1 MFCHI
6 FYSVL
11 QDCTDVNWKLFDNAD
26 LGLAP
31 YGPTQ
36 SNLVRRSHFDIADLG
51 LAPYGPT
58 QSNLVHRSHF
68 DIGYV
73 NLRQVTH
80 LSARLMEKSC
90 LAFK

>member
-1 MFCHI
+1 VFCHI

-11 QDCTDVNWKLFDNAD
+11 QDCKDVNWKLFDNAD

-36 SNLVRRSHFDIADLG
+36 SNLV
-51 LAPYGPT
+51 
-58 QSNLVHRSHF
+58 HRSHF
-68 DIGYV
+68 DTGYE

-80 LSARLMEKSC
+80 LSARLMEKSR

>member
-1 MFCHI
+1 M
-6 FYSVL
+6 VL
-11 QDCTDVNWKLFDNAD
+11 KDCTDLNWKLFDNAD

-31 YGPTQ
+31 YGLAQ
-36 SNLVRRSHFDIADLG
+36 SNLVRRSHFD
-51 LAPYGPT
+51 T
-58 QSNLVHRSHF
+58 
-68 DIGYV
+68 GYV